1 MKLAALLVAMG
12 ALAVGHTA
20 AGSSFPCRWT
30 WDLQYG
36 LRPGYVT
43 AGNNAN
49 CSGRAG
55 SLTLKVRL
63 LRRDE
68 ATHQWRAVRRRT
80 RTFHQ
85 LNGNR
90 FLEVAT
96 PCVPAK
102 FKAVMRWV
110 LRNPGGA
117 VVARHVVRT
126 GVVTV
131 PSANCVQTIG

>member
-1 MKLAALLVAMG
+1 MRPAMLLVTLLTLAAA
-12 ALAVGHTA
+12 HTSTA
-20 AGSSFPCRWT
+20 SSFPCRWT

-36 LRPGYVT
+36 LRPGHVT
-43 AGNNAN
+43 AGDAAN

-63 LRRDE
+63 LQRDE
-68 ATHQWRAVRRRT
+68 ATRQWQTVKRRT
-80 RTFHQ
+80 RTFHR

-90 FLEVAT
+90 FVEVDT

-102 FKAVMRWV
+102 FKAVMRWI